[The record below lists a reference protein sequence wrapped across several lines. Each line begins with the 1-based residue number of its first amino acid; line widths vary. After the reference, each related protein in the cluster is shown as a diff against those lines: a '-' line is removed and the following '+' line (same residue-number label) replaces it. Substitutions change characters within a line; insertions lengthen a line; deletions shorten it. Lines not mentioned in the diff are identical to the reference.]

1 MYRGVAC
8 HGVAMVVGRAV
19 RRYWTLLLLL
29 EWSHRTVPSRSH
41 AHRLC
46 QLLSAVIRL
55 QTDARC
61 KMQDVEH
68 LLSTDSAIL
77 VLATSHPPLVSLQK
91 LAAILCIDWLWTLD
105 GAQRR
110 AIFWG
115 AVVVWMTVC
124 QLFYSDLFISIK
136 EYMTLII
143 YLFLASPR
151 AYSSDRLYS

>member
-68 LLSTDSAIL
+68 LLSTDSR
-77 VLATSHPPLVSLQK
+77 
-91 LAAILCIDWLWTLD
+91 LCYIGIGNLTPTTRLSAETRRNFMHWLIRD

-124 QLFYSDLFISIK
+124 QLFYFDLFISIK

>member
-46 QLLSAVIRL
+46 QLLSAVIRCR
-55 QTDARC
+55 QMQDARC
-61 KMQDVEH
+61 GASPLH
-68 LLSTDSAIL
+68 RLCYIGIGNLTPTTRLSAETRRNFM
-77 VLATSHPPLVSLQK
+77 H
-91 LAAILCIDWLWTLD
+91 WLTRD

-110 AIFWG
+110 AFFLG

-124 QLFYSDLFISIK
+124 QLFYFDLFISIN